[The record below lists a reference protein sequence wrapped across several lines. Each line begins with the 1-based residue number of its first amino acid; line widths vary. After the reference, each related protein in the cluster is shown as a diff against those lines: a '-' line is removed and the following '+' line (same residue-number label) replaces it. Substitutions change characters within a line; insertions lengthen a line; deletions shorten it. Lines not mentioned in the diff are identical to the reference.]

1 MEYVNIK
8 TDAVDKNVPT
18 KETFDAFKAAAK
30 KVTLSSSGWSSNTQT
45 VTVNGVLADESAQE
59 IMVMPAMS
67 DMTAYHEAGVRATA
81 QAANSLT
88 FTCNT
93 VPATNVSVYIII
105 KKVIQNTL

>member
-1 MEYVNIK
+1 MYLLK
-8 TDAVDKNVPT
+8 KLLMRL
-18 KETFDAFKAAAK
+18 KQQLK

-45 VTVNGVLADESAQE
+45 VTVNGVLADESTQE

-93 VPATNVSVYIII
+93 VPATNVSVYIVI